1 MPSFDIVSEVNRQEI
16 DNAVNQSMKE
26 IVTRFDFKGTKSKI
40 VLEKEAIQI
49 VSDNDIKMKSVVDIL
64 QSKLVKR
71 GVSLKSIDLGKM
83 EPGADGLS
91 KCTGKIIAGVDQ
103 DKGKELVKKIKEMN
117 LKVQASIQETQ
128 VRVTGKN
135 RDDLQTV
142 IANLRATD
150 FPIPLQFINFRE

>member
-1 MPSFDIVSEVNRQEI
+1 VQ
-16 DNAVNQSMKE
+16 
-26 IVTRFDFKGTKSKI
+26 
-40 VLEKEAIQI
+40 
-49 VSDNDIKMKSVVDIL
+49 
-64 QSKLVKR
+64 
-71 GVSLKSIDLGKM
+71 
-83 EPGADGLS
+83 PGADGLS
-91 KCTGKIIAGVDQ
+91 KCTGKIIAGIDQ

>member
-40 VLEKEAIQI
+40 ILEKEAIQI

-71 GVSLKSIDLGKM
+71 GVSLKSIDLGKVQ
-83 EPGADGLS
+83 PGADGLS
-91 KCTGKIIAGVDQ
+91 KCTGKIIAGIDQ

>member
-71 GVSLKSIDLGKM
+71 GVSLRSIDLGKV

-117 LKVQASIQETQ
+117 LKVQASIQEEQ